1 MHLDPNILGKWHKSF
16 RAREKEKQRDKGNK
30 LAITVVIN
38 NIFRQG
44 CAALPL
50 LTAAKLSQFL
60 QLDSSSVDY
69 LCCSFTQLLSPAHFA
84 AQFSLA

>member
-16 RAREKEKQRDKGNK
+16 RARGKEKQRDKGNK

-60 QLDSSSVDY
+60 QLDSSLLLTTYAVH
-69 LCCSFTQLLSPAHFA
+69 LLSYS
-84 AQFSLA
+84 AQLTSQLSSA

>member
-16 RAREKEKQRDKGNK
+16 RAREEEKQRDKGNK

-60 QLDSSSVDY
+60 QL
-69 LCCSFTQLLSPAHFA
+69 LALLLSTYAVHLLSYS
-84 AQFSLA
+84 AQLTSQLSSA

>member
-1 MHLDPNILGKWHKSF
+1 MHLDPNILGKWHKNF
-16 RAREKEKQRDKGNK
+16 RAREKGKQRDKGNK

-38 NIFRQG
+38 NIFRR

-60 QLDSSSVDY
+60 QLGASVDY

>member
-1 MHLDPNILGKWHKSF
+1 MHLDPNILGKWHKNF

-38 NIFRQG
+38 NIFRR

-60 QLDSSSVDY
+60 QL
-69 LCCSFTQLLSPAHFA
+69 LALLLSTYAVHLLSYS
-84 AQFSLA
+84 AQLTSQLSSA